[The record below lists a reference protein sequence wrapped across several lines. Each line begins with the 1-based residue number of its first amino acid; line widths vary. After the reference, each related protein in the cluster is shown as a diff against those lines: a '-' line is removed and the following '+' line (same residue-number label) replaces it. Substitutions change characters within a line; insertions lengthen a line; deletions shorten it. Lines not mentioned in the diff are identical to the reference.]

1 MKNMKK
7 FAVLGY
13 DTINIGDDIQSFI
26 ASTLVKPSYIVMRD
40 NYEEVYDFET
50 GERVELT
57 EKVHLIMNGWFMHGS
72 EWVGP
77 SKSMTGVKFPYDCD
91 LIEPIFISTCLSKDC
106 PDLFEDVSID
116 YLKKHSPIL
125 CRDKT
130 TLEMLLEKGVNAE
143 FYGCLT
149 SILDIDNVPDNSEYE
164 EKFKGATLFV
174 HGDDL
179 FRFQNITLSEQPF
192 IINQYIQELKSVN
205 PKQRIVAA
213 GDLLSQYKYASKIY
227 TTRLHCY
234 LPSKSMGLDVEFI
247 IADGKDCYRTKD
259 LINKCQDKEE
269 LKEKFYEVIGE

>member
-1 MKNMKK
+1 MKK

-26 ASTLVKPSYIVMRD
+26 ASTLVNPSYIIMRD

-57 EKVHLIMNGWFMHGS
+57 EKVYLIMNGWFMHGS

-77 SKSMTGVKFPYDCD
+77 SKSMTGVKFPYVSD

-116 YLKKHSPIL
+116 YLKKHSPIF

-130 TLEMLLEKGVNAE
+130 TVEMLLEKGVDAE

-149 SILDIDNVPDNSEYE
+149 SIVDVNNVPDNSEYE

-179 FRFQNITLSEQPF
+179 FRLQNTISSKQPF
-192 IINQYIQELKSVN
+192 IINQYIQELKDVN
-205 PKQRIVAA
+205 PKDRIIAA
-213 GDLLSQYKYASKIY
+213 GDLLSQYKYADKIY

-234 LPSKSMGLDVEFI
+234 LPSKAMGLNVEFVT
-247 IADGKDCYRTKD
+247 ADGKDCYRTKD
-259 LINKCQDKEE
+259 LIDKGLDKEE
-269 LKEKFYEVIGE
+269 LKEKFYEVIGQ